1 MTCSIVKRQV
11 REINRRIFANDM
23 FYVDNENNDA
33 FTSILSNII
42 QTFSPE
48 DAISNLPTIFEVKES
63 NINDTTLDKL
73 KLLSKQSVYL
83 QFNNRALADVK
94 KLNIIRTL
102 KDSGYKIIIE
112 VNKDDT
118 MFKLAK
124 LIANIIKLDIKNIP
138 QSFSYNADLLQCRV
152 MAYNINTPED
162 YVLAESIG
170 ISLYEGEYLGEA
182 THTIVPEVKHS
193 NVGFIELLCMINTK
207 TVNIQEVIKLISQDS
222 LLASQVIRLANS
234 RYFRSSSGGTT
245 SISNAV
251 VQIGLQN
258 LKRWILLLEFG
269 RNDNPREDILQSS
282 YYRAILCE
290 RISKEKNGVFIK
302 PNEAYLVGLLS
313 QLDILTGNP
322 MAMEINNLKL
332 ASTIEDSLIYRD
344 NSGGAILNLIIA
356 FEESNDIRIQKYCK
370 ALGIKKERMN
380 TLYCKAIID
389 ARNVWK
395 SITEFGGIYL

>member
-48 DAISNLPTIFEVKES
+48 DAISNLPTIFEIKES

-102 KDSGYKIIIE
+102 KDSGYKIVIE
-112 VNKDDT
+112 VNQDDT

-138 QSFSYNADLLQCRV
+138 QSFSHNSDLLQCRV
-152 MAYNINTPED
+152 LAYNINTPED

-170 ISLYEGEYLGEA
+170 ISLYEGEYLG
-182 THTIVPEVKHS
+182 
-193 NVGFIELLCMINTK
+193 
-207 TVNIQEVIKLISQDS
+207 
-222 LLASQVIRLANS
+222 
-234 RYFRSSSGGTT
+234 
-245 SISNAV
+245 
-251 VQIGLQN
+251 
-258 LKRWILLLEFG
+258 
-269 RNDNPREDILQSS
+269 
-282 YYRAILCE
+282 
-290 RISKEKNGVFIK
+290 
-302 PNEAYLVGLLS
+302 
-313 QLDILTGNP
+313 
-322 MAMEINNLKL
+322 
-332 ASTIEDSLIYRD
+332 
-344 NSGGAILNLIIA
+344 
-356 FEESNDIRIQKYCK
+356 
-370 ALGIKKERMN
+370 
-380 TLYCKAIID
+380 
-389 ARNVWK
+389 
-395 SITEFGGIYL
+395 